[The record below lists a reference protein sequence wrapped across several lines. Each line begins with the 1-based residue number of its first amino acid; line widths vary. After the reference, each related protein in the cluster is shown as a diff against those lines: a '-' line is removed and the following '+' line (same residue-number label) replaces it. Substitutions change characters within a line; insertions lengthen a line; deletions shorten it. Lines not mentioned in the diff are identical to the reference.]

1 MKIKLIAFDLDKT
14 LLNSNLNVTSY
25 TKEIFEEAAEKNIFT
40 VPVTGRVF
48 SEIPK
53 CVTDIKGIKYIISSN
68 GACITDFIN
77 KSVIYKNVIPFEK
90 TKTIIGILKDF
101 DNFTEIYYN
110 GKPYSS
116 HKQCLS
122 LEKHG
127 FSAEALEHFRKT
139 TVNTEDIYDFVLS
152 NSISPEKFYI
162 TPASQKVRKEI
173 KTALQ
178 DIRDIIITSS
188 NETNLE
194 INNKEA
200 SKGNAI
206 LHLCSILK
214 ISIENVMTI
223 GDNENDISM
232 LSLPCFSVAMLNS
245 DDEIKKICNY
255 VTSSNDEDG
264 AAKAV
269 EKFVFN

>member
-14 LLNSNLNVTSY
+14 LLNSNLNITSY
-25 TKEIFEEAAEKNIFT
+25 TKEVFEKAAERNIFT

-48 SEIPK
+48 SEVPK
-53 CVTDIKGIKYIISSN
+53 CVTEIKGIKYIVSSN

-77 KSVIYKNVIPFEK
+77 NTIIYKNVISFEK
-90 TKTIIGILKDF
+90 TKTIIDILKDF

-122 LEKHG
+122 LEKYG
-127 FSAEALEHFRKT
+127 FSAKALEHFRKT
-139 TVNTEDIYDFVLS
+139 TVNTDDIYDFVLS

-162 TPASQKVRKEI
+162 TPASQKIKKEI
-173 KTALQ
+173 KKALQ
-178 DIRDIIITSS
+178 NINDIIITSS
-188 NETNLE
+188 NVTNIE
-194 INNKEA
+194 INNKNA
-200 SKGNAI
+200 SKGNAV
-206 LHLCSILK
+206 LRLCSILK
-214 ISIENVMTI
+214 IPVENVMTI

-232 LSLPCFSVAMLNS
+232 LSLPCFSAAMANAG
-245 DDEIKKICNY
+245 DEIKKICSY
-255 VTSSNDEDG
+255 VTLSNDEDG

-269 EKFVFN
+269 EKFAF